1 MATITAD
8 RAASTF
14 PVFKPTGAGILGV
27 AWGTYEFTSNPAA
40 ADVIEFCKVPA
51 GATIL
56 GGWIYGDDVDTNAT
70 EELDW
75 DFGYAANGVDAAD
88 TDAFG
93 NMGVIIGDAFAGGN
107 VAAEAGWCFPI
118 QGNIG
123 SVLRSGGPLTLSAET
138 TIIATV
144 NTDAATLGTT
154 PRVTVVIF
162 YSVA

>member
-14 PVFKPTGAGILGV
+14 PVFKPSGAGNLGV
-27 AWGTYEFTSNPAA
+27 AWGTYEFSSNPAA

-51 GATIL
+51 GATIV
-56 GGWIYGDDVDTNAT
+56 GGWIYADDVDAGA

-75 DFGYAANGVDAAD
+75 DFGYAANGVDEAD
-88 TDAFG
+88 PDAFG
-93 NMGVIIGDAFAGGN
+93 NMGTITGDVFAAGN
-107 VAAEAGWCFPI
+107 LAAEAGWCYPI
-118 QGNIG
+118 QATIG
-123 SVLRSGGPLTLSAET
+123 SVLRSGGPKTLSAET

-162 YSVA
+162 YAVA